1 MARTTAL
8 VALSLVV
15 SACTGSDQSADDTT
29 TTEADSTATTI
40 DAMADVVDVCRT
52 EMLKDEPDIIRLAID
67 PAITGFALN
76 LPPEAVPETAAGLY
90 GCLGDEF
97 APAYLAADT
106 IIAGQ
111 PLPAEVVECF
121 EPAVIENG
129 GELIE
134 VSLRRAR
141 LEVPETEPGQ
151 AFVDL
156 LADCVPGHFLAA
168 PLLAENEVSYLFSVD
183 EECLDEAHQQDSAP
197 LRAFLEL
204 QVFADGTPDPSAWTD
219 EEAAR
224 FVEPLY
230 ECVDTGGYIASDPSV
245 GVTLSSATRACIGEV
260 AAEEGYWETKVA
272 LRDFDQERY
281 EASINACLT
290 PEEAFSVLGT
300 PIPTDDPEDSNFEAV
315 NDCFASL
322 SAADLPEA
330 LNDVA
335 TADDLDDALAT
346 AADTDDPSGAVVAL
360 ASALTTCA
368 GPEGV
373 AGSYAGTNFGTP
385 IPEGTYDCLLPLAQD
400 DAGAMLEGQL
410 LIEAG
415 LATTPAGGVAFTQA
429 FGRCIPAGYHAL
441 PLFSDFN
448 SPTMADTIS
457 RQCISDALPDGS
469 AAADAYWAEFL
480 ARPDSD
486 GGEPGERAIAAVA
499 DMYDCV
505 DPGGGFAAVA
515 NRAGAGLS
523 DESVACINES
533 VFALQP
539 LERALI
545 RSPLPEG
552 AISQAIADCLTEE
565 EVERLQGG

>member
-1 MARTTAL
+1 MFAA
-8 VALSLVV
+8 
-15 SACTGSDQSADDTT
+15 ACTSSDQTADGTT
-29 TTEADSTATTI
+29 TTEADSTNTTI
-40 DAMADVVDVCRT
+40 DAMADVVDVCRS
-52 EMLKDEPDIIRLAID
+52 EMLKAEPDIVRLAID

-76 LPPEAVPETAAGLY
+76 LPPEAVPETAAGLHE
-90 GCLGDEF
+90 CLGDEF

-111 PLPAEVVECF
+111 PLPPEVAECF
-121 EPAVIENG
+121 EPAVVENG
-129 GELIE
+129 VELIE

-141 LEVPETEPGQ
+141 LEVPENEPGQ

-156 LADCVPGHFLAA
+156 LADCVPGRFLAS

-183 EECLDEAHQQDSAP
+183 QECLDQAHQRDSAP
-197 LRAFLEL
+197 LRAFLEI
-204 QVFADGTPDPSAWTD
+204 QVFADGAPDPSAWTD
-219 EEAAR
+219 EEASQ

-230 ECVDTGGYIASDPSV
+230 ECVDTGGYIATDPSI
-245 GVTLSSATRACIGEV
+245 GITLSSPTRSCIGEV
-260 AAEEGYWETKVA
+260 AVEEGYWETKVA
-272 LRDFDQERY
+272 LREFDQDRY
-281 EASINACLT
+281 EESINECLT
-290 PEEAFSVLGT
+290 PEEAFHVLGI
-300 PIPTDDPEDSNFEAV
+300 PIPTDDPEDSNFAAV
-315 NDCFASL
+315 ADCFTSL
-322 SAADLPEA
+322 SPADLPESLA
-330 LNDVA
+330 DVA
-335 TADDLDDALAT
+335 TADDLDDAV
-346 AADTDDPSGAVVAL
+346 AAAAEADDPSDAIVTL
-360 ASALTTCA
+360 AAALTECA

-385 IPEGTYDCLLPLAQD
+385 IPEGTYDCLLPLAQE

-415 LATTPAGGVAFTQA
+415 LSTTPDGGAAFARA
-429 FGRCIPAGYHAL
+429 FSRCIPAGYHAL

-448 SPTMADTIS
+448 SPAMAETIS

-480 ARPDSD
+480 ARPEG
-486 GGEPGERAIAAVA
+486 GGEPSERTVLAVA
-499 DMYDCV
+499 DMYACV

-523 DESVACINES
+523 DDSVACINET

-545 RSPLPEG
+545 GSPLPEG
-552 AISQAIADCLTEE
+552 ALNQVIADCLTEE
-565 EVERLQGG
+565 EVQRLQGG